1 MWFNL
6 VVKRENDQIELRFNG
21 GNMKLKII
29 TTIEVDD
36 DLDGETIEGIRDEF
50 EDVAYLYNMV
60 GDPKVVI
67 QEVN

>member
-1 MWFNL
+1 
-6 VVKRENDQIELRFNG
+6 
-21 GNMKLKII
+21 MKLKIV

-50 EDVAYLYNMV
+50 EDVAYLYNTV
-60 GDPKVVI
+60 DEPKVVI

>member
-1 MWFNL
+1 
-6 VVKRENDQIELRFNG
+6 
-21 GNMKLKII
+21 MKLKIT

-36 DLDGETIEGIRDEF
+36 NLDGETIEGIRDEF
-50 EDVAYLYNMV
+50 KDVAYLYNMV